1 MTLSIIIRVISL
13 WDIGRKKPVYSISP
27 AHGANIET
35 SESEGEIE
43 TPHWI
48 TAIASLRYSD
58 LFVSG
63 SWDGFI
69 RFWKISE
76 DNKNFSQIAQVPVAG
91 VVNSIDIKTVFPSNR
106 TVVVVGVGQEMK
118 AGRWLRLKKGV
129 KNCTKII
136 ELPEFNTKK

>member
-1 MTLSIIIRVISL
+1 M
-13 WDIGRKKPVYSISP
+13 
-27 AHGANIET
+27 
-35 SESEGEIE
+35 
-43 TPHWI
+43 
-48 TAIASLRYSD
+48 
-58 LFVSG
+58 FVSG
-63 SWDGFI
+63 SWDGFV

-76 DNKNFSQIAQVPVAG
+76 DNKIFSQIAQVPVAG